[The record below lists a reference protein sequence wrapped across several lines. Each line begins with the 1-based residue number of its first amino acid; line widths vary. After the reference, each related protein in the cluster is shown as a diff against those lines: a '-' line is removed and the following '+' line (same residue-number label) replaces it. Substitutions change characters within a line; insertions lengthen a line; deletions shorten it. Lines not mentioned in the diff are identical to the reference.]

1 MLDSEAVNLASL
13 GKGKI
18 LLVDDQPLN
27 IKILHQLFHQE
38 FEMYMATSGEQ
49 AIEVCRKTKPDLILL
64 DIEMPG
70 MGGLEVCETLKRD
83 PLTANTAIIFV
94 TAHFDE
100 EQEVKGFEVGGV
112 DFIHK
117 PINSIIT
124 RVRVQNQFLLKRQSD
139 LLRSFAL
146 IDSLTGLA
154 NRRQFEL
161 CLPESWRH
169 CVRYSKPLS
178 LMMLDVDFFKHY
190 NDTYGHQKGDDCLR
204 FVAEAITSVIHRPFD
219 VVARYG
225 GEEFICIL
233 PDTALDGGLSIAE
246 KMINA
251 VEALSIEHKGSS
263 ISSSVTISAGV
274 ASIFPSQDLTW
285 QSVIEDADKQLYQAK
300 ENGRNRVCGISLESP

>member
-1 MLDSEAVNLASL
+1 MLDSEAANLASL

-49 AIEVCRKTKPDLILL
+49 AIEVCRKVKPDLVLL

-70 MGGLEVCETLKRD
+70 ITGFEVCETLKAD
-83 PLTANTAIIFV
+83 PLTATTAIIFV

-100 EQEVKGFEVGGV
+100 EQEARGFQVGAV

-124 RVRVQNQFLLKRQSD
+124 SARVQNQFLLKRQSD
-139 LLRSFAL
+139 VLRSFAL
-146 IDSLTGLA
+146 IDSLTGLP

-161 CLPESWRH
+161 SLPESWRH
-169 CVRYSKPLS
+169 CIRYNKPLT

-190 NDTYGHQKGDDCLR
+190 NDAYGHQKGDDCLR
-204 FVAEAITSVIHRPFD
+204 IVAKAIASITRRPYD

-225 GEEFICIL
+225 GEEFICIF
-233 PDTALDGGLSIAE
+233 PDTTLDGGLSIAK
-246 KMINA
+246 KMISA
-251 VEALSIEHKGSS
+251 VEALAIEHKGSR

-274 ASIFPSQDLTW
+274 ASVCPSQNLTW
-285 QSVIEDADKQLYQAK
+285 QSVIEEADKQLYQAK
-300 ENGRNRVCGISLESP
+300 ENGRNRVCGVAVK

>member
-1 MLDSEAVNLASL
+1 MLDSNVVNLASF

-49 AIEVCRKTKPDLILL
+49 AIGVCREAKPDLVLL

-70 MGGLEVCETLKRD
+70 MNGLQVCEALKCD
-83 PLTANTAIIFV
+83 PITTNIAIIFV

-100 EQEVKGFEVGGV
+100 EQEANGFQIGAV

-124 RVRVQNQFLLKRQSD
+124 SARVHNQFLLKRQSD
-139 LLRSFAL
+139 LLRSFAFV
-146 IDSLTGLA
+146 DSLTGLA

-161 CLPESWRH
+161 GLPESWRH
-169 CVRYSKPLS
+169 CVRYNKPLS
-178 LMMLDVDFFKHY
+178 LMMIDVDFFKHY
-190 NDTYGHQKGDDCLR
+190 NDTYGHQKGDDCLHL
-204 FVAEAITSVIHRPFD
+204 VAQTIDSIVRRPYD
-219 VVARYG
+219 LVARYG

-233 PDTALDGGLSIAE
+233 PDTDLEGALSIAE
-246 KMINA
+246 KMIYE
-251 VEALSIEHKGSS
+251 VEALSIEHNGSR
-263 ISSSVTISAGV
+263 ISSFVTISAGV
-274 ASIFPSQDLTW
+274 ASILPTLDLTW
-285 QSVIEDADKQLYQAK
+285 QSVIEEADKQLYQAK
-300 ENGRNRVCGISLESP
+300 ENGRNRVCGISLK